1 MRLLLDTHIILWAI
15 VEDPRLPQRARELI
29 EDEDNQIVVSAAS
42 IWEISVK
49 YALGRKGPNAMPIS
63 GPQALAHIRKAEY
76 DLLDV
81 TGDHAVAVQD
91 LPRLHADPFDR
102 MIVAQAFVEPLRLIT
117 HDETVA
123 RYSSTIILV

>member
-15 VEDPRLPQRARELI
+15 VADPKMPERARELI
-29 EDEDNQIVVSAAS
+29 EDETNQIVVSAAS

-49 YALGRKGPNAMPIS
+49 YALGRRGPNAMPIS
-63 GPQALAHIRKAEY
+63 GPQALAHVRSAEY
-76 DLLDV
+76 ELIGV
-81 TGDHAVAVQD
+81 TADHAVAVQD

-102 MIVAQAFVEPLRLIT
+102 MIVAQALVEPLRLIT

-123 RYSSTIILV
+123 RYSDTIILV